1 MSGEIKALSFWVLS
15 GIILGCLITLIFI
28 GGGGLNYSAVQTIH
42 VVDKYSNGGSFS
54 IVTCDQV
61 YYTSD
66 PLVFT
71 KIVENGTYKVKFS
84 NNPLT
89 HYSILTDVIS
99 GDTIPKGCN
108 Y

>member
-1 MSGEIKALSFWVLS
+1 MSETIEAFFFGLIS
-15 GIILGCLITLIFI
+15 GVIFGCLIALLFI
-28 GGGGLNYSAVQTIH
+28 AGGSVNYNGIQTIH
-42 VVDKYSNGGSFS
+42 VVDKYPTGGSFS
-54 IVTCDQV
+54 IVTCDRV

-71 KIVENGTYKVKFS
+71 KIAENGTYKVKFS

-99 GDTIPKGCN
+99 GDTVPKGCN
-108 Y
+108 